1 MSATYTASNI
11 RVLTPAETADR
22 FGWVK
27 AAALAEQY
35 RKPETWIARG
45 LEACRRAR
53 VDPDY
58 FERRYLQ
65 RLNIPRDE
73 RVDAAM
79 RELATERRR
88 S

>member
-22 FGWVK
+22 FSWVK
-27 AAALAEQY
+27 VAELAERY
-35 RKPETWIARG
+35 RRPETWIARG
-45 LEACRRAR
+45 LEACRRAG

-65 RLNIPRDE
+65 RLDIPRDD

-79 RELATERRR
+79 REMITERR
-88 S
+88 

>member
-1 MSATYTASNI
+1 MTYTASNI
-11 RVLTPAETADR
+11 VILTTAEIADR

-27 AAALAEQY
+27 VAELAERY
-35 RKPETWIARG
+35 RRPEQWIARG
-45 LEACRRAR
+45 LEACRRAG

-65 RLNIPRDE
+65 RQDIPRNE
-73 RVDAAM
+73 QVDAAM
-79 RELATERRR
+79 REMAMERR